1 MNGGL
6 KRESRH
12 SKKALTSPSHNH
24 YTFRTL
30 AHVWRDKEKKNY
42 LGDDCAPK
50 HNANI
55 STFGKTITKTAIV
68 RLTRM
73 VMHEIKFALN
83 FTS

>member
-1 MNGGL
+1 MGDLKERVDTQKKRSLLGL
-6 KRESRH
+6 TIITH
-12 SKKALTSPSHNH
+12 SARLHMCGVKK
-24 YTFRTL
+24 
-30 AHVWRDKEKKNY
+30 KKKIY

>member
-1 MNGGL
+1 MGDL
-6 KRESRH
+6 KERVDTQKKRSLLRLTIITH
-12 SKKALTSPSHNH
+12 SARLHMCGVTKK
-24 YTFRTL
+24 
-30 AHVWRDKEKKNY
+30 KKIY

>member
-12 SKKALTSPSHNH
+12 SKKAITSPSH
-24 YTFRTL
+24 TFRTL
-30 AHVWRDKEKKNY
+30 AHVWRDKEKKIY